1 MIPKECRVYKV
12 LKTIL
17 LLKPG
22 RDNVVRFRYSNCAGM
37 DIGGGAET
45 FVKSAFFC
53 RLYRLNK
60 ISPDFRIQPA
70 KYILQVSRIDVR
82 GNGNVD
88 VRESVIFKMVGTHLF

>member
-1 MIPKECRVYKV
+1 MFGFDTVIVQERTSAGVCGSICKFRV
-12 LKTIL
+12 L
-17 LLKPG
+17 LL
-22 RDNVVRFRYSNCAGM
+22 S
-37 DIGGGAET
+37 
-45 FVKSAFFC
+45 
-53 RLYRLNK
+53 LYRLNK